1 MGKYVLQYAPIV
13 RTNANTNPQ
22 YVQADVQ
29 TQSQAGEA
37 QAQVVVQAQAQAQ
50 AQVVVQAQAQAQP
63 QAQAQAQPHLA
74 TSVPGNIQY
83 SNYPTTYATAATN
96 QYQSIVQAPATA
108 QALAQSLAQA
118 LVGPTTATA
127 QNEASGSQ
135 DNRRSIIATLSA
147 VHPNASAI
155 QNISRPGEEDPNGPF
170 KTQTQI
176 HIGESAYNGIGTG
189 TGTGIIDNRDDEP
202 ITIDD
207 TDDDDEIEFVKTA
220 SATNI
225 DPDTIERIEVDSD
238 IPKQVPPEPTTHG
251 FVVPCDISDVVMLA
265 SSIVGQ
271 EIRVCHYRYKRKS
284 DDDDSNNNDDDIDGK
299 EKYNRIMNECRARS
313 AAAALEQFTKDV
325 ILPSILSSHAA
336 SIEIDSEDSSS
347 NENSLPG
354 SQAQTKLNK
363 GGEGRKRPRSS
374 RRMTQSVYRR
384 ILIASV
390 LSLREVIVM
399 NGKNIFGIEQED
411 DDDMESYIIKIQ
423 SLATAL
429 ILNAVMRL
437 DDANTN
443 ATKTK
448 AEKELHAGLAKEFL
462 RTITEYDGAGEEFAS
477 CLKRIDMR
485 AIGVTPDGKLMK
497 KTENLVYRVAYNT
510 ARLDHPLVKKS
521 KQSSVFG
528 VGTPAPNA
536 AFVSVVEQV
545 EEPCENYARLSRMQ
559 KRIEIVNRYK
569 QRMKK
574 FGA

>member
-1 MGKYVLQYAPIV
+1 M
-13 RTNANTNPQ
+13 
-22 YVQADVQ
+22 
-29 TQSQAGEA
+29 
-37 QAQVVVQAQAQAQ
+37 
-50 AQVVVQAQAQAQP
+50 
-63 QAQAQAQPHLA
+63 
-74 TSVPGNIQY
+74 PGNIQY
-83 SNYPTTYATAATN
+83 SNYPTTYITAATN
-96 QYQSIVQAPATA
+96 QYQSIVQAPTTA

-135 DNRRSIIATLSA
+135 DNGRSITASLSA
-147 VHPNASAI
+147 FHPNASAI
-155 QNISRPGEEDPNGPF
+155 QNILRPVEEDPNGPF
-170 KTQTQI
+170 KTKTQI
-176 HIGESAYNGIGTG
+176 PVHIGESAYNGIGTG
-189 TGTGIIDNRDDEP
+189 TGTGTGTGIIDIDIDIDNRDDEP
-202 ITIDD
+202 ITIDEGD

-225 DPDTIERIEVDSD
+225 DPDTIKRIEVDSD

-284 DDDDSNNNDDDIDGK
+284 DDDDGNNNDDDIDGK
-299 EKYNRIMNECRARS
+299 EKDNRIMNECRARS

-347 NENSLPG
+347 NVNFLPG
-354 SQAQTKLNK
+354 SQAQSKLNK
-363 GGEGRKRPRSS
+363 GGGRKRPRSS
-374 RRMTQSVYRR
+374 RRITQSVYRR
-384 ILIASV
+384 ILIASL

-399 NGKNIFGIEQED
+399 NGKNIFGIEHED

-448 AEKELHAGLAKEFL
+448 SEKELHAGLAKEFL

-485 AIGVTPDGKLMK
+485 AIGITPDGKLMK

-510 ARLDHPLVKKS
+510 ARLDHPLIKKS
-521 KQSSVFG
+521 KQSSIFG